1 MTGALV
7 ARMPSRA
14 DWLQAAALALLL
26 FALYAATAPRGVALE
41 DDPLFV
47 LASYFLGFAHP
58 PGYPLYVLLGK
69 AATLLP
75 LGPVAYRVHLLSGLL
90 GGLAC
95 GFLWLCVRALGGS
108 RLAAWAAA
116 LTLGL
121 SGAFWSQAVIAEV
134 YTLNALFVFSLAW
147 LGLAHAPR
155 ALPPMAFLFGLS
167 LSNHWPLMLLVAPA
181 FAIQLWPWRG
191 EILRRLPLLAALFVA
206 GLAPYV
212 VVAALS
218 WRDPA
223 VAFYGPIESL
233 RELWHLVSR
242 ADYAEADTSP
252 TATLADRAQYLGFF
266 AGQLVL
272 QLAFAGAALAAVGCA
287 LQRRAWGPRI
297 AGFVTAGF
305 LLTSVALLLL
315 LAYDYD
321 ARRKHLFHVYP
332 LPAYGFAAL
341 WLALGFDWLARR
353 AALRRWQA
361 GAVAAVLAGT
371 ALGAGA
377 YATRDAASDWPA
389 RYAGALL
396 DTLPRDAVVFTVV
409 EQEFGPLAYAH
420 FIEGRRADLELRQPG
435 GLLYGAGKRLFHP
448 LRTADAEQS
457 ARLQAFVDAER
468 RPLALTQ
475 GFFGSYAQQDHWIFV
490 AADKS
495 SADRARHAIVIEEPL
510 ARFFED
516 SLLAER
522 TSNAWVAEFQG
533 ELRRRYA
540 TLLAIRARDAPLDG
554 RSARHRQALAEDF
567 FGALGLA
574 EGALLGGPGALPQ
587 AAEHVD
593 AALRLMPPD
602 AAKYHQA
609 RVFETRAQL
618 RLRAGDTRSAIEELE
633 ASLRIWP
640 APSNGARAELARLR
654 AQR

>member
-1 MTGALV
+1 MTGS
-7 ARMPSRA
+7 ARAPSRA
-14 DWLQAAALALLL
+14 DWLQAAAVALLL
-26 FALYAATAPRGVALE
+26 FILYAATAPRGVALE
-41 DDPLFV
+41 DDPLFI

-69 AATLLP
+69 LATLLP
-75 LGPVAYRVHLLSGLL
+75 VGPVAYRVHLLSGLL

-95 GFLWLCVRALGGS
+95 GFLWLCARALVED
-108 RLAAWAAA
+108 RLAAWVAA

-134 YTLNALFVFSLAW
+134 YTLNALFVFALAW

-155 ALPPMAFLFGLS
+155 ALPLMAFVFGLS
-167 LSNHWPLMLLVAPA
+167 LSNHWPLMLLAAPA
-181 FAIQLWPWRG
+181 FAILLWPWRG
-191 EILRRLPLLAALFVA
+191 EVLRRLPLLAALFVA
-206 GLAPYV
+206 GLAPYAV
-212 VVAALS
+212 MVALS

-223 VAFYGPIESL
+223 IAFYGPIESL

-242 ADYAEADTSP
+242 ADYAAADASP
-252 TATLADRAQYLGFF
+252 SAALADRTRYFGFL

-272 QLAFAGAALAAVGCA
+272 QLAFAGAALAAAGCA

-297 AGFVTAGF
+297 AGFVTAAF

-315 LAYDYD
+315 LAFDYD
-321 ARRKHLFHVYP
+321 ARQKHLFHVYP

-361 GAVAAVLAGT
+361 ATAAAVLIGI

-377 YATRDAASDWPA
+377 YANRDAASDWPA

-396 DTLPRDAVVFTVV
+396 DTLPRDAVVFTVI

-420 FIEGRRADLELRQPG
+420 FVEGRRPDLELRQPG

-448 LRTADAEQS
+448 LRTADAEQR
-457 ARLQAFVDAER
+457 AQLKAFVDAQR
-468 RPLALTQ
+468 RPLVQTQ
-475 GFFGSYAQQDHWIFV
+475 GLFGGHAQQDHWLFI

-495 SADRARHAIVIEEPL
+495 GTDRARHAIVVEEPL
-510 ARFFED
+510 LRFFED
-516 SLLAER
+516 SLAAER
-522 TSNAWVAEFQG
+522 SGNAWVAEFQG

-540 TLLAIRARDAPLDG
+540 TLLGIQLAEGRPLDA
-554 RSARHRQALAEDF
+554 RSRRHYQALAGDF

-574 EGALLGGPGALPQ
+574 EGALLSSAGTLAL
-587 AAEHVD
+587 AAEHADGAV
-593 AALRLMPPD
+593 RLMPVD

-609 RVFETRAQL
+609 RVFETRAQIRL
-618 RLRAGDTRSAIEELE
+618 RLGDKRGAMEELE
-633 ASLRIWP
+633 SALRIWP
-640 APSNGARAELARLR
+640 APGNGAGAELARLR